1 MITLRHALPLIK
13 LSVAHDKRRG
23 ESETFLV
30 NILSPDNVGRGGEHS
45 MLLQYVI
52 CCCILQSLMS
62 VGSCG
67 VGMQW
72 NASTFQLRSYGMSGC
87 DITGLLTVWLLEKLV
102 YVWSYWH

>member
-13 LSVAHDKRRG
+13 LSEAHDKHRG

-30 NILSPDNVGRGGEHS
+30 SILSPDDVGRGGEHG

-52 CCCILQSLMS
+52 CSCIPHSLMS
-62 VGSCG
+62 AGSYG

-72 NASTFQLRSYGMSGC
+72 NASTFQLRSHGMPGC